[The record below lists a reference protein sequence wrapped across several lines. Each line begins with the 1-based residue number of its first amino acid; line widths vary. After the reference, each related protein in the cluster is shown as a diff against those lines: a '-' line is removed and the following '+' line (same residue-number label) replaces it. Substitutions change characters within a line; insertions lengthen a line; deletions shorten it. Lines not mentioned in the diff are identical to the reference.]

1 MWSTRIRGFQVRN
14 LFKFSLVGAVSAAT
28 LAMAGSAGA
37 VVVGFGGVTGSSSDP
52 LADAY
57 TTNVGGLFFDMG
69 PEKFNTIAST
79 VGDGYDV
86 ATIFQFTLN
95 NGVKNGIQLTA
106 ANTFFTD
113 ITTGVTWTPTF
124 FTISGKTQR
133 VTFTAPGATYI
144 KPGDKFQAHVGFVT
158 PLDTKRYSWSANWDN
173 SAAVPEPATWAL
185 MLGGFGFAGATLRRR
200 REAIAVA

>member
-1 MWSTRIRGFQVRN
+1 MNTK
-14 LFKFSLVGAVSAAT
+14 LFAAAAAIALGLT
-28 LAMAGSAGA
+28 VAGSAGA
-37 VVVGFGGVTGSSSDP
+37 VVVGFAGTTAAGSDP
-52 LADAY
+52 LDDAFS
-57 TTNVGGLFFDMG
+57 TNTNSLVFDMG
-69 PEKFNTIAST
+69 PELFNTSAST

-95 NGVKNGIQLTA
+95 NGLKNGIKLSN
-106 ANTFFTD
+106 NTYFKD
-113 ITTGVTWTPTF
+113 LTTGVTWTPTF
-124 FTISGKTQR
+124 QTIGGTTQQ

-144 KPGDKFQAHVGFVT
+144 KPGDKFHVRVAFVAPINT
-158 PLDTKRYSWSANWDN
+158 QRYSWSANWDN